1 MKTLDYRH
9 LRELEQL
16 NYELIWFLNQ
26 HNTFKKIYESNAK
39 KEKADN
45 KKEES
50 IIISV
55 GENRNIF
62 SRLSPSTYNYVKVH
76 GDFSKHIIDTKN
88 DTITVKDY
96 YSLLETIRYLI
107 DVLVL
112 DLGKAY
118 IQSERIELITDDFSE
133 YDVT

>member
-16 NYELIWFLNQ
+16 KHDLIWFFNQ
-26 HNTFKKIYESNAK
+26 HHAFKKIYESNTK
-39 KEKADN
+39 K
-45 KKEES
+45 KKGDDKNEES

-62 SRLSPSTYNYVKVH
+62 SRLSPSTYNYVKTH
-76 GDFSKHIIDTKN
+76 GDFSKHIIDTEN
-88 DTITVKDY
+88 DKITVKDY

-118 IQSERIELITDDFSE
+118 IQSERIELFTDDFSE

>member
-1 MKTLDYRH
+1 MKKLNYRH
-9 LRELEQL
+9 LRELEHL
-16 NYELIWFLNQ
+16 KHDLILFLNQ
-26 HNTFKKIYESNAK
+26 HHTFKKIYESNTK
-39 KEKADN
+39 K
-45 KKEES
+45 KKDDDKSEES

-62 SRLSPSTYNYVKVH
+62 SRLSPSTYNFIKTH
-76 GDFSKHIIDTKN
+76 GDFSKHIIDTEN

-96 YSLLETIRYLI
+96 YSLLETIRYLV

-118 IQSERIELITDDFSE
+118 IQSEIAELIIDDYSE
-133 YDVT
+133 YDVN

>member
-16 NYELIWFLNQ
+16 KHDLILFLNQ
-26 HNTFKKIYESNAK
+26 HHTFKKIYESNTK
-39 KEKADN
+39 KKKTDDG
-45 KKEES
+45 KEES

-62 SRLSPSTYNYVKVH
+62 SRLSPSTYNYVKTN
-76 GDFSKHIIDTKN
+76 GDFSKHIIDTEN

-118 IQSERIELITDDFSE
+118 IQSERAELIIDDFSE
-133 YDVT
+133 YDVS